1 MEDER
6 LVELA
11 KTSDEAKNELYK
23 KYKYIEDILIR
34 KYASIASYLNIDM
47 NELISEAAYA
57 FSDAINSY
65 QNDKNAKLSTFI
77 SLCIDRRLQKLIKK
91 YSSEK
96 AKILNNTYSL
106 DYDYNEDGVTLKDLI
121 SDSSINDPLKK
132 LAEEQEYDELL
143 SKIKKALSDS
153 EYEVFKLYSGGFDYQ
168 TIALITNKNSKQ
180 IDNTIQRLK
189 HKIRDILGD

>member
-11 KTSDEAKNELYK
+11 KASDEAKNELYK

-34 KYASIASYLNIDM
+34 KYASMAGYLNIDM

-65 QNDKNAKLSTFI
+65 QNDRNAKLSTFI

-121 SDSSINDPLKK
+121 SDSSNNDPLKK

-143 SKIKKALSDS
+143 NKIKNALSES

>member
-1 MEDER
+1 MEEER

-11 KTSDEAKNELYK
+11 SDEAKNELYK

-34 KYASIASYLNIDM
+34 KYASMAGYLNIDM

-143 SKIKKALSDS
+143 SKIKNALSDS
-153 EYEVFKLYSGGFDYQ
+153 EYEVFKLYSSGFDYQ

>member
-6 LVELA
+6 LVNIA
-11 KTSDEAKNELYK
+11 SDEAKNELYK

-34 KYASIASYLNIDM
+34 KYASMAGYLNIDM

-65 QNDKNAKLSTFI
+65 QNDRNAKLSTFI

-121 SDSSINDPLKK
+121 SDSSNNDPLKK

-143 SKIKKALSDS
+143 NKIKNALSES

>member
-11 KTSDEAKNELYK
+11 SDEAKNELYK

-34 KYASIASYLNIDM
+34 KYTSMAGYLNIDM

-121 SDSSINDPLKK
+121 SDSSNNDPLKK

-143 SKIKKALSDS
+143 NKIKNALSES

-168 TIALITNKNSKQ
+168 TIALIINKNPKQ

>member
-1 MEDER
+1 MEEER

-11 KTSDEAKNELYK
+11 SDEAKNELYK

-34 KYASIASYLNIDM
+34 KYASMASYLNIDM

-143 SKIKKALSDS
+143 DKIKNVLSDS
-153 EYEVFKLYSGGFDYQ
+153 EYEVFKLYSNGFDYQ
-168 TIALITNKNSKQ
+168 TIALITDKNSKQ

>member
-1 MEDER
+1 MEEND
-6 LVELA
+6 LIILA
-11 KTSDEAKNELYK
+11 KTSSDAKNELYK
-23 KYKYIEDILIR
+23 KYKYIMDILIR
-34 KYASIASYLNIDM
+34 KYSSMASLLNIDM
-47 NELISEAAYA
+47 NELISEASFA

-106 DYDYNEDGVTLKDLI
+106 DYDVNGEGVTLKDLI
-121 SDSSINDPLKK
+121 SDASVNDPLNNLTNK
-132 LAEEQEYDELL
+132 EEYEELL
-143 SKIKKALSDS
+143 GRIKDVLSDS
-153 EYEVFKLYSGGFDYQ
+153 EYEVFKLYSNGFDYQ
-168 TIALITNKNSKQ
+168 TIALIINKNAKQ

>member
-1 MEDER
+1 MEEER

-11 KTSDEAKNELYK
+11 SDEAKNELYK

-34 KYASIASYLNIDM
+34 KYASMASYLNIDM

-91 YSSEK
+91 YNSEK

-143 SKIKKALSDS
+143 SKIKNALSDS
-153 EYEVFKLYSGGFDYQ
+153 EYEVFKLYSNGFDYQ
-168 TIALITNKNSKQ
+168 TIALITDKNSKQ

>member
-1 MEDER
+1 MEEER

-11 KTSDEAKNELYK
+11 SDEAKNELYK

-34 KYASIASYLNIDM
+34 KYASMAGYLNIDM

-143 SKIKKALSDS
+143 SKIKNALSDS
-153 EYEVFKLYSGGFDYQ
+153 EYEVFKLYSNGFDYQ
-168 TIALITNKNSKQ
+168 TIALITDKNSKQ

-189 HKIRDILGD
+189 HKIRDKEP

>member
-1 MEDER
+1 MEEER

-11 KTSDEAKNELYK
+11 SDEAKNELYK

-34 KYASIASYLNIDM
+34 KYASMASYLNIDM

-91 YSSEK
+91 NSSEK

-143 SKIKKALSDS
+143 DKIKNALSDS
-153 EYEVFKLYSGGFDYQ
+153 EYEVFKLYSNGFDYQ
-168 TIALITNKNSKQ
+168 TIALITDKNSKQ